1 MMEKRCGAGFEAETP
16 RPCRVQGFRMDW
28 VLGFWEFMS
37 GPCRAGTQVS
47 ESKII
52 MTDLREKIKGVL

>member
-1 MMEKRCGAGFEAETP
+1 
-16 RPCRVQGFRMDW
+16 MDW